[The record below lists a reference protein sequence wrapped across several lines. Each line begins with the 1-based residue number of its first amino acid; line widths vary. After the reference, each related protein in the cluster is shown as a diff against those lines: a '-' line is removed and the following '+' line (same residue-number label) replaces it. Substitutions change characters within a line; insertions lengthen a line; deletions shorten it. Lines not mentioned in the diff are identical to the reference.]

1 VSSSARVRLW
11 SDEPSAVDLLAFG
24 AVAETAVEAVLDDV
38 LDPIALGISGPWG
51 SGKSTV
57 LRLIENDLTARNTT
71 QNEQRVLIVRSEPWR
86 YDPGVGAKATLIG
99 EVLAVL
105 QTELLSNGGPHEH
118 AESALR
124 RLAKRVNWM
133 RALKMAARTSI
144 TLQLPSID
152 DLSNLVS
159 EDNPDGEPES
169 RTLDEFR
176 TEFAALLT
184 DDDLSHLRRVVVLV
198 DDLDRCLPETVVD
211 TLETM
216 RLFLSVPKMSFVIAA
231 DEERVADALR
241 DRYPRSEQP
250 DQGEE
255 PAKLYLHKIVQTTL
269 RLPALSRFDT
279 EAFLLLLLIQNRP
292 DEALDGPIFESIL
305 ASCGELRTTAGTLDS
320 LAIPPSVDIADELA
334 FAARLTPMLYEKLRG
349 SPRRVKRF
357 LNDLNVRSS
366 IAGRRGIQLDIAIV
380 AKLMVLEVLL
390 PSEFTL
396 MLDWLARGELRLKLA
411 ELEQLAGRGAVPATE
426 PSEPDDAVADE
437 DVRPKASKKSAARS
451 SDAKDEPPAQAFSDE
466 LVRWAKLPPSLTELD
481 LSPYLHLAASFAG
494 TALIDAGLPERLRDI
509 ASNLMSESRVSQ
521 KSVTDQDI
529 AALPL
534 PDTKLLLEHLG
545 RMGRDRPVE
554 LGRAV
559 VAILRVATLKGDTAT
574 ATAVLQTI
582 PAKDVKAPVVLQF
595 GMEHATTYRAVLE
608 RWAAGTADQH
618 VKNAVSNA
626 LAPKVSGR

>member
-1 VSSSARVRLW
+1 VNASARVRLW

-152 DLSNLVS
+152 DLSSLVS

-426 PSEPDDAVADE
+426 PSEPDDAAADE
-437 DVRPKASKKSAARS
+437 GVRPKASKKTAARS

-529 AALPL
+529 AALPP

-559 VAILRVATLKGDTAT
+559 VAILRVATLKGDTVT

-626 LAPKVSGR
+626 LAPKVSGH